1 MVSDDEDPALDSLD
15 FSAIPLNEFEDVS
28 EESGDDEDLESA
40 IRNNAEKSFFG
51 SGNLASINTKKSTR
65 RMSTLNK

>member
-1 MVSDDEDPALDSLD
+1 MVSDDEDPAMDNLD
-15 FSAIPLNEFEDVS
+15 FFAIPLNEFEDVS

-51 SGNLASINTKKSTR
+51 PGISSIEANT
-65 RMSTLNK
+65 